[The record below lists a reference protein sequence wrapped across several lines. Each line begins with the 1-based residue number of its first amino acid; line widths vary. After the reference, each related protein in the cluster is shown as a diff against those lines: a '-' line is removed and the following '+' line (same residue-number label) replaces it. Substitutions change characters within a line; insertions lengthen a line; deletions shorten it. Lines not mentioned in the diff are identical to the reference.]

1 MRSCGAL
8 HVYPLSSLVRRGLV
22 VLVVLLLQYCKLL
35 SLIECSVCISVG
47 CGSGCWATTVWS
59 VDRTFNGL
67 HRNLQ

>member
-35 SLIECSVCISVG
+35 SLIECSVTVWLWLLGHHCVV
-47 CGSGCWATTVWS
+47 CGSH
-59 VDRTFNGL
+59 F
-67 HRNLQ
+67 